1 MSKVKKICLI
11 DDDEIFTF
19 LMKRSIVH
27 LNIASEV
34 MVFPNGEVALAYFE
48 QLTEEKTDLLPDL
61 VLLDINMP
69 LMDGWEFIEAF
80 ENLNKSHFANT
91 EIYIASSSITSDDRE
106 KAATYTEIKGY
117 LNKPIEIDTII
128 GLLQKN

>member
-19 LMKRSIVH
+19 LMKKSIVH
-27 LNIASEV
+27 LNVASEV
-34 MVFPNGEVALAYFE
+34 MVFPNGEIALSYFE
-48 QLTEEKTDLLPDL
+48 QLTADKTDLLPDL

-80 ENLNKSHFANT
+80 ANLNKTHLANT

-106 KAATYTEIKGY
+106 KAATYAEIKGY

-128 GLLQKN
+128 GLLQKS